1 MAIIMKYLSKDASKV
16 VLALSSKIVNGC
28 SCFDINNETIS
39 IRVETLFSI
48 RKFNIVSIQW
58 IRESRQV
65 EMIFLIDYLKR
76 ILLCA
81 LPGEKEI
88 STISMDEMEIEI
100 ERAEER
106 LLEIAN
112 ILKP

>member
-1 MAIIMKYLSKDASKV
+1 MIMKYLSGGAPKV

-28 SCFDINNETIS
+28 SYVDINNETTS
-39 IRVETLFSI
+39 IHVESLFPI

-58 IRESRQV
+58 TRENRQV
-65 EMIFLIDYLKR
+65 EMIFLIDYWKR

-88 STISMDEMEIEI
+88 STISADEMETEI
-100 ERAEER
+100 ERVEER

-112 ILKP
+112 ILKL